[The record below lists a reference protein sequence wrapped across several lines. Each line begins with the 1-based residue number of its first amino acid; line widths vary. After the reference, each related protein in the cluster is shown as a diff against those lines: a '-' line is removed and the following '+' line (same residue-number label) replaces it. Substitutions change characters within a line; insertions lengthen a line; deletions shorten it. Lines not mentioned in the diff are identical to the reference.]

1 MLVVGYLY
9 FVLGVGNEGQV
20 TVTGSRHWS
29 DGWLLSR
36 EKFQTKRHFN
46 IVTFLRLLMTS
57 TEICPSYIK
66 NKVL

>member
-20 TVTGSRHWS
+20 TVTGHVIGLTGGCCQER
-29 DGWLLSR
+29 
-36 EKFQTKRHFN
+36 FQTKRHLT
-46 IVTFLRLLMTS
+46 IVTFLRLPMTS
-57 TEICPSYIK
+57 TEICPLYFK